1 MIRLL
6 NPPIPTFQMTPTLLF
21 LSQSLTFPNTS
32 TLPWTSIPL
41 QHQAIFPAMI
51 RQIRI
56 VLVKRPPLLKSCA
69 YIQRFRFPTCLSTDT
84 FFIDLPYCVQ
94 VTNRIQPRC
103 PSSKTFP
110 SPYQFPLQDR
120 HVYNFL
126 NRSQRAHAHRFHPPA
141 SDCI

>member
-6 NPPIPTFQMTPTLLF
+6 NPSIPTFQMTPTLLF

-84 FFIDLPYCVQ
+84 FFHRPPLLRPGHESNSTTLSLLQNISQSVSVPFVRPTRLQ
-94 VTNRIQPRC
+94 FSQPK
-103 PSSKTFP
+103 PTSSC
-110 SPYQFPLQDR
+110 S
-120 HVYNFL
+120 
-126 NRSQRAHAHRFHPPA
+126 
-141 SDCI
+141 